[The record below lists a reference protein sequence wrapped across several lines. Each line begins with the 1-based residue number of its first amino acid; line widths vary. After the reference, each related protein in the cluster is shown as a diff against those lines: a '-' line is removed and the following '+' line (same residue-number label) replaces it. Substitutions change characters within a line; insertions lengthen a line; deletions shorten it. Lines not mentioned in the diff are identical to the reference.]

1 MAFYN
6 SLYGM
11 MHIELVSANIPGLL
25 SQMSEGNISV
35 DCLHSVDEMTVQ
47 AKILRT
53 DFKRLYNITQRR
65 GDRIT
70 VIKKEGI
77 YWRGKR
83 LTMRPVLLSGLAVIL
98 LLSLSLPSRILF
110 VQVKGNHTVP
120 SKLILEMA
128 DECGISLFASRR
140 KVRSEK
146 VKNALLEKVPELQ
159 WVGVNTAGCVA
170 TINVTEKTVKD
181 QPEER
186 LSNISSIIASR
197 DGIIWE
203 CTVLRGNQLCQ
214 VGQAVK
220 AGQTLISGYTDC
232 GITIKATRAEAEI
245 YARTLRDLEVITPVF
260 TKERDTQTDQKTKYS
275 LKFGKKLIKLY
286 KGSGISNTS
295 CVKIYEEFKL
305 TLPGGFQLPFSLIRE
320 RVDEHRF
327 STVMQTEEY
336 DWLTGDAIRYLQSQ
350 MVAGQILD
358 QNIWTE
364 LQNDIYC
371 LNGQFACLEM
381 IGQDKDEEIIQ
392 R

>member
-1 MAFYN
+1 MAFFN

-11 MHIELVSANIPGLL
+11 MHIELVSANIPSLL
-25 SQMSEGNISV
+25 SQMSENNILV
-35 DCLHSVDEMTVQ
+35 ECLNSIDEMTVQ
-47 AKILRT
+47 VRILRT
-53 DFKRLYNITQRR
+53 DFKRLSNIAQRR
-65 GDRIT
+65 GDKIT
-70 VIKKEGI
+70 IIEKEGM

-83 LTMRPVLLSGLAVIL
+83 LVMRPILLTGLAFVL

-110 VQVKGNHTVP
+110 VQVQGNNTIP

-170 TINVTEKTVKD
+170 TINVTEKTVND
-181 QPEER
+181 QPEE
-186 LSNISSIIASR
+186 SKCNISSIIASR

-245 YARTLRDLEVITPVF
+245 YARTLRDLELITPVL
-260 TKERDTQTDQKTKYS
+260 TKKRDTLREERTKYS
-275 LKFGKKLIKLY
+275 LIFGKKLIKLY
-286 KGSGISNTS
+286 KGSGISHTS
-295 CVKIYEEFKL
+295 CVKIYDEFKL
-305 TLPGGFQLPFSLIRE
+305 TLPGGFQLPISLIRE
-320 RVDEHRF
+320 KVETHDF
-327 STVMQTEEY
+327 SAVSQTEEY
-336 DWLTGDAIRYLQSQ
+336 EWLTGDAIRYLQSQ

-358 QNIWTE
+358 QNIRTE

-371 LNGQFACLEM
+371 LNGRFACLEM
-381 IGQDKDEEIIQ
+381 IGVDKEEEMIQ